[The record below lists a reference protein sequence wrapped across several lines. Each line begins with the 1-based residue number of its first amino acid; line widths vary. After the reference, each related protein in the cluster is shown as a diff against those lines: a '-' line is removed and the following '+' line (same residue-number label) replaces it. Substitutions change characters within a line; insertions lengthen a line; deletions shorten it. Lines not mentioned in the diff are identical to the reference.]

1 MKNKN
6 SNFSHPEPGHDW
18 HAFPEGAAGL
28 PAVDIEPEL
37 TTLPLNRA
45 VFRLAGPA
53 MTSMLLLMIFN
64 LIDIWWVSKLGAAP
78 LAGVSAAAFILWA
91 LESAGTLISAG
102 VTAMVARFIGARQPD
117 MANRVAAQGVLIAIA
132 MAILFGAGGI
142 LFDRTT
148 FVLMGLQNDVMQ
160 AALDY
165 QFYINI
171 GLVNI
176 FGAFTID
183 AIFRGLGDTKTPMK
197 LISVALVFNILLD
210 PLLIFGVGPFPA
222 LGAGGAALATVIS
235 HAIPILFGIPI
246 LNHRNV
252 KLFSPAIK
260 FSSNLV
266 WRISKIGA
274 PIAFS
279 GIMFSVSY
287 MVLTR
292 YITDYGAHALAALG
306 LGHRIEGLAYFTAV
320 GFSVAAETLVGQ
332 NLGAAKPDR
341 AEKAAWISVLH
352 ISIILA
358 GVASVFILFPDTIM
372 RLFTNN
378 PQVIEEGKGYLRTIA
393 LFEVFLGFEVV
404 LQGAFSGAGNSM
416 PPMVIIVPLT
426 WARIPL
432 AILFSGPLGMQSQG
446 IWLAIS
452 LTTGLKG
459 IVLAFW
465 FKRGHWKNKE
475 I

>member
-1 MKNKN
+1 MKKEK
-6 SNFSHPEPGHDW
+6 SKSPLSEPSRDW
-18 HAFPEGAAGL
+18 HAFPDGSAAL
-28 PAVDIEPEL
+28 PAVEIEPEL
-37 TTLPLNRA
+37 TTMPLNRA

-53 MTSMLLLMIFN
+53 MASMLLLMIFN

-78 LAGVSAAAFILWA
+78 LAGTSAAAFILWA

-102 VTAMVARFIGARQPD
+102 VTAMIARFIGSRQPEL
-117 MANRVAAQGVLIAIA
+117 ANKVASQGVLIAIA
-132 MAILFGAGGI
+132 MALFFGIAGI

-148 FVLMGLQNDVMQ
+148 FILMGLQNDVLE

-197 LISVALVFNILLD
+197 LIGVALVLNIILD
-210 PLLIFGVGPFPA
+210 PLLMFGVGPFPE

-235 HAIPILFGIPI
+235 HAVPILFGIPL
-246 LNHRNV
+246 LNSREV
-252 KLFSPAIK
+252 KLFSGNIK
-260 FSSNLV
+260 FNGNLV

-287 MVLTR
+287 MILTR
-292 YITDYGAHALAALG
+292 YITEYGAHALAALG

-332 NLGAAKPDR
+332 NLGASKPDR

-352 ISIILA
+352 ISILLA
-358 GVASVFILFPDTIM
+358 VVTAVFVLFPDTIM
-372 RLFTNN
+372 GLFTKN
-378 PQVIEEGKGYLRTIA
+378 PQVIEEGRVYLHTIA
-393 LFEVFLGFEVV
+393 LFEIFLGFEVV

-432 AILFSGPLGMQSQG
+432 AILFSGPLGMASQG

-452 LTTGLKG
+452 VTTGLKG
-459 IVLAFW
+459 MVLAFW
-465 FKRGHWKNKE
+465 FKKGHWKKKE